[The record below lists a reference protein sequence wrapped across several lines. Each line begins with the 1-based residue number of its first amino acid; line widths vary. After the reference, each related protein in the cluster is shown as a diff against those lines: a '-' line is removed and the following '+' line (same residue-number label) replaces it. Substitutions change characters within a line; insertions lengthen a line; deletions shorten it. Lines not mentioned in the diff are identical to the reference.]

1 MWSIVILFQ
10 HVNDIA
16 RWFMCSYTTETYVN
30 FILRVH
36 VANLLEKTVKFVLP
50 RGYTD
55 CTSGKGKIVMEWLKC
70 ETSYSVTVSLQEGK
84 SSKHIRCVAH
94 ELHPQAG
101 PFVDANLSS
110 ELTVHLQQFPSS
122 HPLCCLS
129 E

>member
-1 MWSIVILFQ
+1 M
-10 HVNDIA
+10 
-16 RWFMCSYTTETYVN
+16 
-30 FILRVH
+30 LRVH
-36 VANLLEKTVKFVLP
+36 VANLLEKTVKFVLL

-55 CTSGKGKIVMEWLKC
+55 CTSGKGKIVSLATEWLKC

-101 PFVDANLSS
+101 PFVDTNLSS
-110 ELTVHLQQFPSS
+110 ELTVHMQQFPSS